1 MAEPLNIGGV
11 SFSKTEVAKQEVKT
25 KERTSEKGTWEQ
37 YKEYTVTL
45 KDGTKVTYEQ
55 QNEERK
61 ATVDI
66 QDDGS
71 VNFYGLSS
79 AEIRDTEKDDT
90 YRLMGCEFT
99 SVQARREPKGI
110 IFKDP
115 ADHDKI
121 STYNREMPDGSI
133 QESKENVARV
143 NAGDMINNSRAQ
155 HTFYP
160 KNIWRFNIVLYKD
173 YRKRP
178 DLMSGLFPL
187 YKSYTYASAG
197 ASSAASAAAFASSS
211 ALAFASASAAA
222 FAWAFLE
229 SLTVSF
235 FW

>member
-11 SFSKTEVAKQEVKT
+11 SFSKAEVAKQEVKT
-25 KERTSEKGTWEQ
+25 KERTTEKGTWEQ

-61 ATVDI
+61 AAVDI

-71 VNFYGLSS
+71 VNFYGLSD
-79 AEIRDTEKDDT
+79 AVIKDTEKDDT

-160 KNIWRFNIVLYKD
+160 QNIWRFNIVLYKD

-178 DLMSGLFPL
+178 DLMSGLF
-187 YKSYTYASAG
+187 
-197 ASSAASAAAFASSS
+197 
-211 ALAFASASAAA
+211 
-222 FAWAFLE
+222 WII
-229 SLTVSF
+229 
-235 FW
+235 